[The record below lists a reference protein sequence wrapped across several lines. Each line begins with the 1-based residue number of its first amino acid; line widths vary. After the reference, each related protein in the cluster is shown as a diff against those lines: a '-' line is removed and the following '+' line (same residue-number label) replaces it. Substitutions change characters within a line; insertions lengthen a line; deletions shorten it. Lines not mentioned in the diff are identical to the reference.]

1 MGYFAEWSWFIAR
14 LGCGSIIYL
23 DDHEP
28 AHVHVVGD
36 GEARIA
42 ITGADGFPRML
53 SAIGMK
59 ASVKRK
65 AMDEVLANQRELLAA
80 WRRLQA
86 GG

>member
-1 MGYFAEWSWFIAR
+1 MVVVHRAFGLRF
-14 LGCGSIIYL
+14 IIYL

-42 ITGADGFPRML
+42 ISGPDGLPRML

-59 ASVKRK
+59 AGTKRR
-65 AMDEVLANQRELLAA
+65 AMDEVLANQTRLAA
-80 WRRLQA
+80 EWRRLQ
-86 GG
+86 G